1 MRSYAFGIDI
11 GGTTVKCGLFTT
23 DGTFIESWEIPT
35 RSENNGS
42 QILPDIA
49 KTITKKIKEKNI
61 TLDDVEGVGVG
72 VPGPVF
78 DDGVVNGCVNLGWGV
93 LDVKGQLSTLLSG
106 LPVEVANDAN
116 AAALGE
122 QWRGGG
128 KGFSNV
134 IMVTLGTGVGGGVIV
149 GGRIL
154 AGAHGAAGEIGH
166 ITVNHHETERC
177 NCGKKGCL
185 EQYASATG
193 IVHVAHKM
201 LNESDR
207 PSPLRSID
215 PLTSKDIFDAAKT
228 GDPISLE
235 LVDYLGK
242 KLGTALTAVTAVTDP
257 DVVVIGGG
265 VSRAGQILLDAV
277 EKHYKEDAFRSTKN
291 TDFKLAVLGNN
302 AGMVG
307 AVKMVLSKD

>member
-11 GGTTVKCGLFTT
+11 GGTTVKNGLFTT

-35 RSENNGS
+35 RKEGDGAL
-42 QILPDIA
+42 ILPDIA
-49 KTITKKIKEKNI
+49 RSIMKKIKEKNI

-78 DDGVVNGCVNLGWGV
+78 EDGVVNGCVNLGWGV
-93 LDVKGQLSTLLSG
+93 LDVKGQLSSLLNG

-116 AAALGE
+116 VAALGE

-128 KGFSNV
+128 KGFNNV
-134 IMVTLGTGVGGGVIV
+134 IMVTLGTGVGGGVII
-149 GGRIL
+149 GGRIVS
-154 AGAHGAAGEIGH
+154 GAHGAAGEIGH
-166 ITVNHHETERC
+166 ITVNHHETVAC

-193 IVHVAHKM
+193 IVRVARKM
-201 LNESDR
+201 LSESDR
-207 PSPLRSID
+207 PSQLRRID

-228 GDPISLE
+228 GDPIALE
-235 LVDYLGK
+235 LVDFLGK
-242 KLGTALTAVTAVTDP
+242 TLGTALTYVTSVTDP

-265 VSRAGQILLDAV
+265 VSKAGQILLDSV
-277 EKHYKEDAFRSTKN
+277 ERHYREDAFRSTQN

-307 AVKMVLSKD
+307 AVRMILGK